1 MSGTLTTPVLRHL
14 TPADRDRIEEITRAV
29 GVFRADEVPVA
40 LEVFDGAVAGSPD
53 YVALGADLDGRLV
66 GWICWGPTPCTLGTY
81 DLYWMAV
88 DPAVQGAGVGSA
100 LLGEMERRLAGIA
113 RLIVVETAGRPD
125 YAPTRA
131 FYQAR
136 GYRAVAVIPDFYAPG
151 DDQVV
156 YVKALALGAL
166 HWGRAASRRL
176 PPPYPALPSL
186 RVRYPTSIPRIVP
199 DEAQRPP
206 ARHRHGT
213 AAPLSSQQGV
223 RRARLE
229 SPARLPGVTRADWE
243 SATWQ
248 RRHTI
253 KNLREL
259 KAALGDLLPD
269 DLADSICQDQE
280 RRATMSMLIPPQMVN
295 TMDVSDLWGDPVRRY
310 MAPALADR
318 RTDWP
323 NHPKSSRDSLHE
335 ADMWVVEG
343 LTHRYPTKVLAELL
357 STCPQ
362 YCGHCTRMDLVGND
376 TAQVDKLKFTVPQ
389 KDRHG
394 QILDYL
400 RRTPSVRDVVV
411 SGGDIANLHITQ
423 LEPFVDAL
431 LDIPNIRDI
440 RLASKGLIGL
450 PQHFLQDDVVRGMER
465 LAKKA
470 FERGVDLA
478 LHCHANHAEQITPLV
493 GKAVH
498 RLLEIGFRD
507 VRNQGVLLR
516 GVNTTAADLVE
527 LCFMLLDHAKIMPYY
542 FYMCDMIPNAEHWR
556 LGVFEAQQLQHDIM
570 GYLPGF
576 ATPRLVCDVPFVGKR
591 WVHQVTDYDRERGIS
606 YWTKNYRT
614 RLEEDDSGRA
624 DPDLRVLRSDL
635 SAAGGRPGVVARA
648 GPRRGLRSGYREET
662 AEGRSREIRQSGRL
676 ASQE

>member
-1 MSGTLTTPVLRHL
+1 MTASDRR
-14 TPADRDRIEEITRAV
+14 PA
-29 GVFRADEVPVA
+29 
-40 LEVFDGAVAGSPD
+40 
-53 YVALGADLDGRLV
+53 
-66 GWICWGPTPCTLGTY
+66 
-81 DLYWMAV
+81 
-88 DPAVQGAGVGSA
+88 
-100 LLGEMERRLAGIA
+100 A
-113 RLIVVETAGRPD
+113 RMGQPL
-125 YAPTRA
+125 
-131 FYQAR
+131 
-136 GYRAVAVIPDFYAPG
+136 
-151 DDQVV
+151 
-156 YVKALALGAL
+156 
-166 HWGRAASRRL
+166 
-176 PPPYPALPSL
+176 PYPPL
-186 RVRYPTSIPRIVP
+186 RAYLEP
-199 DEAQRPP
+199 DWN
-206 ARHRHGT
+206 
-213 AAPLSSQQGV
+213 
-223 RRARLE
+223 
-229 SPARLPGVTRADWE
+229 RLPGFQGVSSADWE

-253 KNLREL
+253 KNMREL
-259 KAALGDLLPD
+259 KAALGALLPD
-269 DLADSICQDQE
+269 DLAESICQDQE

-295 TMDVSDLWGDPVRRY
+295 TMDTSDLWGDPVRRY

-323 NHPKSSRDSLHE
+323 NHPRSSRDSLHE

-376 TAQVDKLKFTVPQ
+376 VPQVDKLKFSVPQ
-389 KDRHG
+389 KDRHA

-450 PQHFLQDDVVRGMER
+450 PQHFLQDDVLFGMER

-493 GKAVH
+493 GRAVH
-498 RLLEIGFRD
+498 RLLELGFRD

-516 GVNTTAADLVE
+516 GVNATAGELVE
-527 LCFMLLDHAKIMPYY
+527 LCFMMLDHAKIMPYY

-556 LGVFEAQQLQHDIM
+556 VGVFEAQQLQHDIM

-591 WVHQVTDYDRERGIS
+591 WVHQVSDYDRERGIS

-614 RLEEDDSGRA
+614 RLEEDDPEVLSRTYEYYDPIYLLPESGQAWWRA
-624 DPDLRVLRSDL
+624 Q
-635 SAAGGRPGVVARA
+635 SAAPTEGHARTGA
-648 GPRRGLRSGYREET
+648 
-662 AEGRSREIRQSGRL
+662 
-676 ASQE
+676 